1 MTVTLRAELA
11 VRRDGFTVE
20 VAFEAGDGE
29 VLALLG
35 PNGAGKS
42 TVVQAVA
49 GLLALERGWIEL
61 DGTRIDGL
69 PPEQRPIGIC
79 FQDALLFPHLS
90 ALENVAFP
98 LRVRGTPKREARD
111 RARDLLGRLAPSV
124 TPEAQANAL
133 SGGEQQ
139 RIALARALAP
149 EPRLLLLDEP
159 LSAVDVEARA
169 GLRALLAEVVR
180 SFTGPSILVA
190 HDPMDALTLAGQLVI
205 LERGRVTQRGT
216 HDEVR
221 RAPGTS
227 YAAELVGVN
236 LFAGRLEPL
245 GGGAARLI
253 TPEGEITVGRPG
265 RLSEPVDGVVA
276 TLRPVDVALHLDRPE
291 GSPRN
296 VLRGPIREIARDGER
311 ARVRLGTRPPIVA
324 EVTAGSVERLG
335 LQSGMEVWAS
345 FKAVEVTVDVPG
357 SSPDEL
363 RASTLDG

>member
-1 MTVTLRAELA
+1 VTLRADIA

-20 VAFEAGDGE
+20 AAFEARDE
-29 VLALLG
+29 EALALLG

-42 TVVQAVA
+42 TLVHAIA
-49 GLLALERGWIEL
+49 GLLPLEHGTIEL

-69 PPEQRPIGIC
+69 PAEQRPIGIC
-79 FQDALLFPHLS
+79 FQDAVLFPHLS

-98 LRVRGTPKREARD
+98 LRARGTAKRDARQ

-124 TPEAQANAL
+124 APESRPSAL

-139 RIALARALAP
+139 RVALARALAP

-169 GLRALLAEVVR
+169 GLRALLADVVR
-180 SFTGPSILVA
+180 SFAGPSILVA
-190 HDPMDALTLAGQLVI
+190 HDPVDALTLAGQLVI
-205 LERGRVTQRGT
+205 LERGRVTQRGS

-221 RAPGTS
+221 RAPRTS
-227 YAAELVGVN
+227 YAAELVGIN

-245 GGGAARLI
+245 GGGAGRLV
-253 TPEGEITVGRPG
+253 TAEGDITVGWPG
-265 RLSEPVDGVVA
+265 GPSEPADDVVG
-276 TLRPVDVALHLDRPE
+276 TLRPADVSLHLDRPE

-296 VLRGPIREIARDGER
+296 ALLGAISEITRDGDR
-311 ARVRLGTRPPIVA
+311 ARVRLGTSPPLVA

-335 LQSGMEVWAS
+335 LRSGMEVWAS
-345 FKAVEVTVDVPG
+345 FKAVEVTVDAG
-357 SSPDEL
+357 LAGPDEPG
-363 RASTLDG
+363 AGTLDR

>member
-1 MTVTLRAELA
+1 VTLRADLA
-11 VRRDGFTVE
+11 IRRDGFTVE
-20 VAFEAGDGE
+20 VAIEARDGE

-49 GLLALERGWIEL
+49 GLLPLGRGWIEL
-61 DGTRIDGL
+61 DGTRIEGL

-98 LRVRGTPKREARD
+98 LRARGSSRREARD

-124 TPEAQANAL
+124 APEARPNAL

-139 RIALARALAP
+139 RVSLARALAP
-149 EPRLLLLDEP
+149 QPRLLLLDEP
-159 LSAVDVEARA
+159 LSAVDVEAHA
-169 GLRALLAEVVR
+169 ELRALLADVVR

-190 HDPMDALTLAGQLVI
+190 HDPIDALTLAGQLVI
-205 LERGRVTQRGT
+205 IERGRVVQRGT

-221 RAPGTS
+221 RAPRTS
-227 YAAELVGVN
+227 YAAELVGIN
-236 LFAGRLEPL
+236 LFVGRLEPL
-245 GGGAARLI
+245 GGGAGRLV
-253 TPEGEITVGRPG
+253 TADGEITVGWPG
-265 RLSEPVDGVVA
+265 GLAEPAEGVLA
-276 TLRPVDVALHLDRPE
+276 TLRPADVALHLDRPE

-296 VLRGPIREIARDGER
+296 ALRGPVREIAHEGER

-324 EVTAGSVERLG
+324 EITAGSVERLG
-335 LQSGMEVWAS
+335 LRTGMEVWAS
-345 FKAVEVTVDVPG
+345 FKAVEVAVDVPG
-357 SSPDEL
+357 AKADGP
-363 RASTLDG
+363 AAGTLGR